1 MAKPITEIFDEINAD
16 PKAIEKYKGNNALK
30 IIFEYAFDP
39 AKKFILPDG
48 DPPFKETPEPLGM
61 TPANL
66 YQELR
71 RLYVFCRA
79 DLTPLKREGLFIGFL
94 EGIHP
99 LEAKLMLAVK
109 DQELTKLYP
118 KITHKLAY
126 DNGFITVEPPK
137 AKKPAKKSVAP
148 KTGTSDT

>member
-1 MAKPITEIFDEINAD
+1 MAKPITEIFDEINSN
-16 PKAIEKYKGNNALK
+16 PSAIEKYKGNAALK

-39 AKKFILPDG
+39 TKKFILPDG
-48 DPPFKETPEPLGM
+48 DPPFKPTVEPLGM

-71 RLYVFCRA
+71 RMYVFCRA
-79 DLTPLKREGLFIGFL
+79 DLSAVKREGLFISFL

-99 LEAKLMLAVK
+99 LEAKLVLAVK
-109 DQELTKLYP
+109 DQELPKLYP
-118 KITHKLAY
+118 KITHQFAF
-126 DNGFITVEPPK
+126 DNGFITFEPPK
-137 AKKPAKKSVAP
+137 AKKTVKKASAP